1 MFRKSLRTIGILF
14 RYAPGLTVIKLVQLG
29 LTGVMAPL
37 SIYFIQRVI
46 DAATGVVAH
55 GASWRPLAV
64 WCACLL
70 GALLFN
76 STEGGFLD
84 GILFIA
90 IKRKLNSG
98 MTPNIVDKFKRLEYA
113 CLEDKDV
120 QDTLQRMS
128 NDPQDKVFQLF
139 LSVTGALAC
148 MVAMAGSAV
157 VFAQAGWWFMAG
169 FLVLL
174 VPVVWLDFKA
184 ADMMNAMFNSQSA
197 DERRM
202 RDLGNLVAGKA
213 ALFELKLFGATDY
226 IMGKWRGLAQQ
237 VLRTRVKTTF
247 RAQRYYLAGL
257 ILFKIW
263 SAFILISLVSAAVR
277 GDMTIGLFTA
287 LIASTGAVLSN
298 AELLSHTLQRLR
310 SRYLLMDHY
319 YAFLALPETAY
330 GDKTLG
336 EEPLRVEF
344 DRVAFTY
351 PKTDRPVL
359 KGVSFT
365 VEPGERVSLVGEN
378 GAGKSTIIKLLCRL
392 YEPDSGCILV
402 NGIPIPELRR
412 SELQRVFSVIFQD
425 YQGYE
430 LTLRENV
437 AFGDL
442 SKLEDD
448 EALRAALTMGMAG
461 DMADN
466 LDVPLGKLDP
476 AGRDLSGGQWQR
488 VALARACLPDSAFVI
503 LDEPAAAL
511 DPLAESR
518 MYESF
523 ARVLANRGCIL
534 ISHRLA
540 SARMADK
547 IVVLADGVVAESGDH
562 LTLMEVGGLY
572 ARMYNSQRAWY
583 GEEAAVS

>member
-226 IMGKWRGLAQQ
+226 IMGKWRGLAQH

-247 RAQRYYLAGL
+247 RAQRYYLTSL

-277 GDMTIGLFTA
+277 GSMTIGLFTA
-287 LIASTGAVLSN
+287 LVASTGAVLSN

-310 SRYLLMDHY
+310 S
-319 YAFLALPETAY
+319 
-330 GDKTLG
+330 
-336 EEPLRVEF
+336 
-344 DRVAFTY
+344 
-351 PKTDRPVL
+351 
-359 KGVSFT
+359 
-365 VEPGERVSLVGEN
+365 
-378 GAGKSTIIKLLCRL
+378 
-392 YEPDSGCILV
+392 
-402 NGIPIPELRR
+402 
-412 SELQRVFSVIFQD
+412 
-425 YQGYE
+425 
-430 LTLRENV
+430 
-437 AFGDL
+437 
-442 SKLEDD
+442 
-448 EALRAALTMGMAG
+448 
-461 DMADN
+461 
-466 LDVPLGKLDP
+466 
-476 AGRDLSGGQWQR
+476 
-488 VALARACLPDSAFVI
+488 ACLSVESVSYPADSQGNA
-503 LDEPAAAL
+503 
-511 DPLAESR
+511 
-518 MYESF
+518 
-523 ARVLANRGCIL
+523 GC
-534 ISHRLA
+534 
-540 SARMADK
+540 
-547 IVVLADGVVAESGDH
+547 GF
-562 LTLMEVGGLY
+562 
-572 ARMYNSQRAWY
+572 
-583 GEEAAVS
+583 

>member
-1 MFRKSLRTIGILF
+1 MFRKSLRTIRILF

-46 DAATGVVAH
+46 DAASGAVAH
-55 GASWRPLAV
+55 GAGWKPLAA

-84 GILFIA
+84 GILGIA
-90 IKRKLNSG
+90 IKRRLNSG

-113 CLEDKDV
+113 CFEDKDV
-120 QDTLQRMS
+120 QDTIQRMS
-128 NDPQDKVFQLF
+128 SDPQDKVFQLF
-139 LSVTGALAC
+139 LSVTGVLTC
-148 MVAMAGSAV
+148 MMAMAGSAL
-157 VFAQAGWWFMAG
+157 VFAQVGWWFMAG

-184 ADMMNAMFNSQSA
+184 ADMMNTMLNSQST

-213 ALFELKLFGATDY
+213 ALFELKLFGATEF
-226 IMGKWRGLAQQ
+226 IMGKWRGLAHQ

-247 RAQRYYLAGL
+247 HAQRYYLVSL
-257 ILFKIW
+257 LLFKVW
-263 SAFILISLVSAAVR
+263 AAFIVLSLVAGALR

-287 LIASTGAVLSN
+287 LIASTGAVISN
-298 AELLSHTLQRLR
+298 AGLLSHTLQRLR

-319 YAFLALPETAY
+319 YAFLALPEAVY
-330 GDKTLG
+330 GNRTLG
-336 EEPLRVEF
+336 DDPLTVEF
-344 DRVAFTY
+344 EQVVFTY
-351 PKTDRPVL
+351 PKTSLRVL
-359 KGVSFT
+359 SGVSFT
-365 VEPGERVSLVGEN
+365 VSPGERVSLVGEN

-392 YEPDSGCILV
+392 YEPDSGRILV
-402 NGIPIPELRR
+402 NGIPIRELKR
-412 SELQRVFSVIFQD
+412 SELKRIFSVISQD
-425 YQGYE
+425 YQRYE
-430 LTLRENV
+430 LSLRENV

-442 SKLEDD
+442 SSLEND
-448 EALRAALTMGMAG
+448 EALRAALRMGMAEELAG
-461 DMADN
+461 N
-466 LDVPLGKLDP
+466 LDMPLGKLDP

-540 SARMADK
+540 SARMTDK
-547 IVVLADGVVAESGDH
+547 IIVLADGIVAESGNH
-562 LTLMEVGGLY
+562 RALMEAGGLY
-572 ARMYNSQRAWY
+572 ARMYESQRSWY
-583 GEEAAVS
+583 GKEAVVS

>member
-1 MFRKSLRTIGILF
+1 MFQKSLWTIGILF

-37 SIYFIQRVI
+37 SIYFLQRVI
-46 DAATGVVAH
+46 DAASGVVAH
-55 GASWRPLAV
+55 GASWKPLAV

-90 IKRKLNSG
+90 IKRRLNSG
-98 MTPNIVDKFKRLEYA
+98 MTPNIVDKFNRLEYA

-128 NDPQDKVFQLF
+128 SDPQDKVLQLF

-148 MVAMAGSAV
+148 MVAMAGSAA
-157 VFAQAGWWFMAG
+157 VFALAGGWFAAG
-169 FLVLL
+169 LLVLL

-184 ADMMNAMFNSQSA
+184 ADMMNTMFNSQST

-263 SAFILISLVSAAVR
+263 SAFIIVSLVSAAVR
-277 GDMTIGLFTA
+277 GSMTIGLFTA
-287 LIASTGAVLSN
+287 LVASTGAVLSN

-319 YAFLALPETAY
+319 YAFLALPEAVY
-330 GDKTLG
+330 GNKTLG

-351 PKTDRPVL
+351 PKTGRPVL

-365 VEPGERVSLVGEN
+365 VEPGERVSLVEEN

-392 YEPDSGCILV
+392 YEPDSGRILV

-442 SKLEDD
+442 SKLGDD

-547 IVVLADGVVAESGDH
+547 IVVLADGIAAESGDH
-562 LTLMEVGGLY
+562 RTLMEAGGLY
-572 ARMYNSQRAWY
+572 ARMYDSQRAWY
-583 GEEAAVS
+583 GEEEAVS

>member
-1 MFRKSLRTIGILF
+1 
-14 RYAPGLTVIKLVQLG
+14 VIKLVQLG

-37 SIYFIQRVI
+37 SIYFIQQVI
-46 DAATGVVAH
+46 DAASGVVAH

-90 IKRKLNSG
+90 IKRRLNHG
-98 MTPNIVDKFKRLEYA
+98 MTPNIADKFKRLEYA
-113 CLEDKDV
+113 CFEDKDV

-128 NDPQDKVFQLF
+128 SDPQDKVFQLF
-139 LSVTGALAC
+139 LSVTGALSC
-148 MVAMAGSAV
+148 IIAMAGSAV

-169 FLVLL
+169 FLALL
-174 VPVVWLDFKA
+174 APTVWLDFKA
-184 ADMMNAMFNSQSA
+184 ADMMNTMFNSQST

-226 IMGKWRGLAQQ
+226 IMGKWRGLARH
-237 VLRTRVKTTF
+237 VLSTRLKTTF
-247 RAQRYYLAGL
+247 RSQRYYLASL

-263 SAFILISLVSAAVR
+263 TAFIMITLVSAAVR

-287 LIASTGAVLSN
+287 LIASIGAVLSN

-319 YAFLALPETAY
+319 YAFLALPEAAY
-330 GDKTLG
+330 GNKNLG
-336 EEPLRVEF
+336 EGPLRVEF
-344 DRVAFTY
+344 DQVVFTY
-351 PKTDRPVL
+351 PKTGQPVL
-359 KGVSFT
+359 NGVSFT

-392 YEPDSGCILV
+392 YEPDSGRILV
-402 NGIPIPELRR
+402 NGIPIRELRR

-425 YQGYE
+425 YQRYE
-430 LTLRENV
+430 LSLRENV
-437 AFGDL
+437 ALSDL
-442 SKLEDD
+442 SKLEDN
-448 EALRAALTMGMAG
+448 EALRAALVMGMAE
-461 DMADN
+461 DIADN

-547 IVVLADGVVAESGDH
+547 IVVLADGIVAESGDH
-562 LTLMEVGGLY
+562 RTLMEAGGLY
-572 ARMYNSQRAWY
+572 ARMYDSQRSWY
-583 GEEAAVS
+583 VKEAAVS

>member
-1 MFRKSLRTIGILF
+1 MFRKTLRTIHILF
-14 RYAPGLTVIKLVQLG
+14 RYAPGLTIIKLVQLG

-37 SIYFIQRVI
+37 SIYFTQRVI
-46 DAATGVVAH
+46 DAASGVVAH
-55 GASWRPLAV
+55 GADWQPLAG
-64 WCACLL
+64 WCACLM
-70 GALLFN
+70 GALLFG

-90 IKRKLNSG
+90 IKRRLNAG

-113 CLEDKDV
+113 CFEDKDV

-128 NDPQDKVFQLF
+128 SDPQDKVFQLF
-139 LSVTGALAC
+139 LTVTGALTC
-148 MVAMAGSAV
+148 IVAMAGSAV
-157 VFAQAGWWFMAG
+157 VFAQVGWWFMAG
-169 FLVLL
+169 FLALL
-174 VPVVWLDFKA
+174 APVIWLDFKA
-184 ADMMNAMFNSQSA
+184 ADMMNTMFNHQST

-202 RDLGNLVAGKA
+202 RDLGSLVANKS

-226 IMGKWRGLAQQ
+226 IMGKWRSLANQ
-237 VLRTRVKTTF
+237 VLDTRVKTTF
-247 RAQRYYLAGL
+247 RAQRHYLVSL
-257 ILFKIW
+257 LLFKVW
-263 SAFILISLVSAAVR
+263 SAFIVISLVAGAVR

-287 LIASTGAVLSN
+287 LIASTGAVLAN

-319 YAFLALPETAY
+319 YTFLALPEAAY
-330 GDKTLG
+330 GDKTL
-336 EEPLRVEF
+336 EEGPLRVVF
-344 DRVAFTY
+344 DQVVFTY
-351 PKTDRPVL
+351 PKTGVPIL
-359 KGVSFT
+359 NGVSFT

-392 YEPDSGCILV
+392 YEPDSGQILV
-402 NGIPIPELRR
+402 NGTNIRQLRR
-412 SELQRVFSVIFQD
+412 EELQRVFSVIFQD
-425 YQGYE
+425 YQRYE
-430 LTLRENV
+430 LSLRENV

-442 SKLEDD
+442 SKLKDD
-448 EALRAALTMGMAG
+448 DALRSALVMGMAE
-461 DMADN
+461 DMADH
-466 LDVPLGKLDP
+466 LDEPLGKLDP

-547 IVVLADGVVAESGDH
+547 IVVLAEGVVAETGDH
-562 LTLMEVGGLY
+562 RTLMDTGGLY
-572 ARMYNSQRAWY
+572 ARMFDSQRAWY
-583 GEEAAVS
+583 GKEEAAS

>member
-1 MFRKSLRTIGILF
+1 MFQKSLWTIGILF

-37 SIYFIQRVI
+37 SIYFLQRVI
-46 DAATGVVAH
+46 DAASGVVAH
-55 GASWRPLAV
+55 GASWKPLAV

-90 IKRKLNSG
+90 IKRRLNSG
-98 MTPNIVDKFKRLEYA
+98 MTPNIVDKFNRLEYA

-128 NDPQDKVFQLF
+128 SDPQDKVLQLF

-148 MVAMAGSAV
+148 MVAMAGSAA
-157 VFAQAGWWFMAG
+157 VFAQAGGWFAAG
-169 FLVLL
+169 LLVLL

-184 ADMMNAMFNSQSA
+184 ADMMNTMFNSQST

-263 SAFILISLVSAAVR
+263 SAFIIVSLVSAAVR
-277 GDMTIGLFTA
+277 GSMTIGLFTA
-287 LIASTGAVLSN
+287 LVASTGAVLSN

-319 YAFLALPETAY
+319 YAFLALPEAVY
-330 GDKTLG
+330 GNKTLG

-351 PKTDRPVL
+351 PKTGRPVL

-365 VEPGERVSLVGEN
+365 VEPGERVSLVEEN

-392 YEPDSGCILV
+392 YEPDSGRILV

-442 SKLEDD
+442 SKLGDD

-547 IVVLADGVVAESGDH
+547 IVVLADGIAAESGDH
-562 LTLMEVGGLY
+562 RTLMEAGGLY
-572 ARMYNSQRAWY
+572 ARMYDSQRAWY
-583 GEEAAVS
+583 GEEEAVS